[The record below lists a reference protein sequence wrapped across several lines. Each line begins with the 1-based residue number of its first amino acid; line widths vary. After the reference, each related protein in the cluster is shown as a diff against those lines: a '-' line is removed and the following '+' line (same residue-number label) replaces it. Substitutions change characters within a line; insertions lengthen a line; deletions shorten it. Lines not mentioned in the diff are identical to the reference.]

1 MPTELLFARIMFN
14 YATARAHTVKART
27 NGQRGA
33 SAIEWAV
40 IAAIVVTAAIAIGVA
55 VKSVVDKRTT
65 EIEKGGG

>member
-40 IAAIVVTAAIAIGVA
+40 IAAIVVTAAIAM
-55 VKSVVDKRTT
+55 TT